1 MEEINGK
8 SAILSHLSKF
18 YKAQQGVLI
27 EEVEAREATLEDV
40 LVYKSNLGQPHWLYI
55 SLGLTE
61 LYDKESNVV
70 DVSGFG
76 IEFVFRLKAH
86 PKDTTPPVWVKHFL
100 DNLAKYVFDSGQ
112 NFDEYEFM
120 DAGGVICQD
129 VPTQLTAVAFV
140 EDKELGIVQTP
151 NGIVR
156 FLQVVGLTAQEMA
169 VFATDD
175 YPMILEQLWQ
185 RNPYFVTD
193 LARKSVV
200 K

>member
-8 SAILSHLSKF
+8 SAILSHLDKF

-27 EEVEAREATLEDV
+27 EEVQEREGTLEDV
-40 LVYKSNLGQPHWLYI
+40 VVYKSNLGQAHWLYV

-61 LYDKESNVV
+61 LYDKESSVP

-76 IEFVFRLKAH
+76 IELVFRLKAH

-100 DNLAKYVFDSGQ
+100 DNLAKYVFESGQ

-140 EDKELGIVQTP
+140 QDEQLRVIETP
-151 NGIVR
+151 NGMVR
-156 FLQVVGLTAQEMA
+156 FLQVIGLTAQEMA

-175 YPMILEQLWQ
+175 YPMLLEQLWQ
-185 RNPYFVTD
+185 RNSYFVTD
-193 LARKSVV
+193 LARKSMV